1 MTSVCG
7 VDAWWVEF
15 VCSTVMTTK
24 WNSITHRRAPF
35 RCLSN
40 CQVKENCP
48 SDKTALYRWR
58 KQTLRC
64 CFESL
69 VTEICAVLETAGG
82 LPWQQHHMKIFVH
95 FKHFSVCVCVCVC
108 VYTLDT
114 CCTGSN
120 RLLLSYLVG
129 VSSPDRPLV
138 AQSGTVV
145 IECITYQLGCGS
157 RQLRSNV
164 KYCAGICL
172 IWPCQSNIFSRDSN
186 WAPPSYKSVVF
197 TAELTCRD

>member
-1 MTSVCG
+1 MEEAEFKVLL
-7 VDAWWVEF
+7 WV
-15 VCSTVMTTK
+15 
-24 WNSITHRRAPF
+24 
-35 RCLSN
+35 
-40 CQVKENCP
+40 
-48 SDKTALYRWR
+48 
-58 KQTLRC
+58 
-64 CFESL
+64 L
-69 VTEICAVLETAGG
+69 VTELCAVLETAGG
-82 LPWQQHHMKIFVH
+82 QPWQQHHMKICVH
-95 FKHFSVCVCVCVC
+95 FKHFSVCVCVC

-145 IECITYQLGCGS
+145 SECITYQLGCGS
-157 RQLRSNV
+157 RQLRSHV

-172 IWPCQSNIFSRDSN
+172 IWPCQNNIFSRDSN

-197 TAELTCRD
+197 TAELTCRDLSNILWWYL